1 MKKTDF
7 RYVVAVVCFV
17 MLLPFAAQAAQPID
31 PAAAK
36 NLMRQRHAVQPHIVF
51 QHDANLASCSAY
63 VQLINKA
70 NADFRN
76 CTNPDTP
83 PPGSPIAR
91 FNAYSNMQLGQFCG
105 NLTMQQCVDKVNADQ
120 QQYCH
125 QVVMPVRQQAEAA
138 KRECSQARAECNQAK
153 QKLAGLEQKMP
164 GLDARKKQLEAELA
178 KVNAEINATQ
188 QAIGAARQ
196 EVQRQCGAATPV
208 RPPQPA
214 GGPVLR

>member
-1 MKKTDF
+1 MQ
-7 RYVVAVVCFV
+7 RSNLVRLLVASAVLS
-17 MLLPFAAQAAQPID
+17 LLPFAAQAAQPID
-31 PAAAK
+31 PGAAK
-36 NLMRQRHAVQPHIVF
+36 NLMRQRHAVQPHVVF
-51 QHDANLASCSAY
+51 QHDASLGSCSAY

-105 NLTMQQCVDKVNADQ
+105 NMTMQQCVDKVNADQ

-125 QVVMPVRQQAEAA
+125 QLVMPVRQQAERA
-138 KRECSQARAECNQAK
+138 KKECAEARAECNQSK
-153 QKLAGLEQKMP
+153 QRLAGLEQKMP

-196 EVQRQCGAATPV
+196 EVQRQCGAAVPV